1 MKKFQYFN
9 TVNIN
14 INQLGENMTNI
25 KKIGLSALA
34 GSLVALS
41 SATAGEM
48 AVSGSAGITFGNSD
62 EGKNGTYHTMGNSIN
77 FDGSGELDNGM
88 TVSLNV
94 EFDGDEGDD
103 GEGLDNHSITID
115 TNGMGVVKF
124 VGHGGAGVLDAWDDK
139 MPTAYEEPWDAVSG
153 ADSSRINGAGDND
166 AFGYTSPE
174 FNGVTFLASYSS
186 GQMSDGSTGAA
197 ITTGQ
202 KSVYTDWGVQY
213 TGVEGLTVGYAE
225 GTTED
230 TAAVENDESTI
241 FVTYAFGPVT
251 VGAQRSDFDS
261 STNANDK
268 ESEGFG
274 ISYAVNDDLSISY
287 GVHTIDFDAAASNNS
302 DQESSAIGFS
312 YSMGSIYFGG
322 TMNDVDNVAGA
333 AATDREGY
341 EFHLSFAF

>member
-1 MKKFQYFN
+1 MNKLTKA
-9 TVNIN
+9 
-14 INQLGENMTNI
+14 
-25 KKIGLSALA
+25 GLSALA
-34 GSLVALS
+34 GSLVSLS
-41 SATAGEM
+41 VNAGEM
-48 AVSGSAGITFGNSD
+48 AVSGTAGITFGNSD

-103 GEGLDNHSITID
+103 GEGIDNHSITID

-139 MPTAYEEPWDAVSG
+139 MPTAYEEPWDAVFQ
-153 ADSSRINGAGDND
+153 ADLQRINGAGDND

-174 FNGVTFLASYSS
+174 INGVTFLASYSS
-186 GQMSDGSTGAA
+186 GQQTDGTSGEALATN
-197 ITTGQ
+197 Q
-202 KSVYTDWGVQY
+202 ESVYTDWGVQY
-213 TGVEGLTVGYAE
+213 TGIEGLAVGYAE

-230 TAAVENDESTI
+230 AAGVENDESTI
-241 FVTYAFGPVT
+241 FATYAFGPVT
-251 VGAQRSDFDS
+251 VGAQISDFDS
-261 STNANDK
+261 ATAANDK

-287 GVHTIDFDAAASNNS
+287 GVHTIDYDVAKSGGNS

-312 YSMGSIYFGG
+312 YTMGSISFGG

-341 EFHLSFAF
+341 EFNLAFAF

>member
-1 MKKFQYFN
+1 MNKLTKA
-9 TVNIN
+9 
-14 INQLGENMTNI
+14 
-25 KKIGLSALA
+25 GLSALA
-34 GSLVALS
+34 GSLVSLS
-41 SATAGEM
+41 VNAGEM
-48 AVSGSAGITFGNSD
+48 AVSGTAGITFGNSD
-62 EGKNGTYHTMGNSIN
+62 EGNNGTYHTMGNSIN

-103 GEGLDNHSITID
+103 GEGIDNHSITID

-139 MPTAYEEPWDAVSG
+139 MPTAYEEPWDAISG
-153 ADSSRINGAGDND
+153 ATAPIINGASNND

-174 FNGVTFLASYSS
+174 INGVTFLASYSS
-186 GQMSDGSTGAA
+186 GQQSDGSSGEALATN
-197 ITTGQ
+197 Q
-202 KSVYTDWGVQY
+202 ESVYTDWGVQY
-213 TGVEGLTVGYAE
+213 TGIEGLTVGYAE

-230 TAAVENDESTI
+230 AVNVENDESTI
-241 FVTYAFGPVT
+241 FATYAFGPVT

-261 STNANDK
+261 ATNANDK

-274 ISYAVNDDLSISY
+274 ISYAINDDLSISY
-287 GVHTIDFDAAASNNS
+287 GVHTIDFDAAAANNS
-302 DQESSAIGFS
+302 DQESTAIGFS

-333 AATDREGY
+333 AATDTEGY